1 MSYKFKPVSVVAV
14 IVNVED
20 RYLIVEERLGNG
32 LPIFNTPAG
41 HMEHWENIIEGA
53 RRELFEETG
62 IVTDHFDGVVG
73 LYNLVQDN
81 YTMLRTVFAL
91 RLDCYP
97 ELKINDPDC
106 DIMAHHWL
114 TYEECE
120 RLKGSMR
127 SELVFDAIRDYRNGR
142 LFPTDL
148 ITSYC
153 KLSAS
158 VRKMVNE
165 NLPHS
170 PHRPC
175 HSC

>member
-41 HMEHWENIIEGA
+41 HVEHWENIIEGA

-97 ELKINDPDC
+97 ELKINDPDG
-106 DIMAHHWL
+106 DIVAHHWL

-165 NLPHS
+165 NLPQN
-170 PHRPC
+170 PLRDNQK
-175 HSC
+175 

>member
-97 ELKINDPDC
+97 ELKINDPDG

-165 NLPHS
+165 NLPQN
-170 PHRPC
+170 PLRNNQK
-175 HSC
+175 

>member
-97 ELKINDPDC
+97 ELKINDPDG

-165 NLPHS
+165 NLPQN
-170 PHRPC
+170 PLQDNQK
-175 HSC
+175 

>member
-97 ELKINDPDC
+97 ELKINDPDG
-106 DIMAHHWL
+106 DIVAHHWL

-165 NLPHS
+165 NLPQN
-170 PHRPC
+170 PLRDNQK
-175 HSC
+175 

>member
-97 ELKINDPDC
+97 ELKINDPDG

-165 NLPHS
+165 NLPQN
-170 PHRPC
+170 PLRDNQK
-175 HSC
+175 

>member
-97 ELKINDPDC
+97 ELKINDPDG

-165 NLPHS
+165 NLP
-170 PHRPC
+170 
-175 HSC
+175 

>member
-81 YTMLRTVFAL
+81 YTMLRTVFAI

-97 ELKINDPDC
+97 ELKINDPDG

-165 NLPHS
+165 NLPQN
-170 PHRPC
+170 PLRDNQK
-175 HSC
+175 